1 MIGLKKII
9 ASFAAAA
16 VSLTLTI
23 PVFAAAFDKCDVNQD
38 GSVTLADY
46 TYMTMILDG
55 YKPLDYNIFDVN
67 ENGVVS
73 FADSATVYD
82 YAWYGSN
89 NSSASVANYDD
100 LRPANA
106 DVASLYQGIT
116 YLKRN
121 CATGA
126 ISEYTLT
133 TAGDTAASTASV
145 DRSTQMVVDSGETAV
160 VKITKTDG
168 NLIGTGTIIDDHIIA
183 TAAHCVYDYKT
194 SQFNDINIRIVN
206 TGYTVIASYT
216 PSYIHIPKNYTI
228 NESYVDDYALI
239 YVDTNLSRY
248 GKFEIGLALDSF
260 VTDTTGKY
268 SVKVS
273 GFPANMSSQYNPDVP
288 LDEQYISQI
297 RRYVSE
303 GNIDG
308 DRNFNKITGVV
319 NQDIMCYLT
328 NTFNGDSGGPTY
340 IEEKYKINNIEY
352 NCKTMVGIHV
362 AGLKNTYADY
372 RWARRITADQLY
384 FYRSNTNL
392 N

>member
-1 MIGLKKII
+1 
-9 ASFAAAA
+9 
-16 VSLTLTI
+16 
-23 PVFAAAFDKCDVNQD
+23 VNHD

-46 TYMTMILDG
+46 TLMTMVLDG

-67 ENGVVS
+67 VNGVVS

-89 NSSASVANYDD
+89 NSSASVANYGD

-106 DVASLYQGIT
+106 DITSVYEGIT
-116 YLKRN
+116 YLKKS

-145 DRSTQMVVDSGETAV
+145 EWSTPMEVDSGEMAV

-183 TAAHCVYDYKT
+183 TAAHCVYDYET
-194 SQFNDINIRIVN
+194 AQFKDVNVRIVN
-206 TGYTVIASYT
+206 TGYTEIASYT
-216 PSYIHIPKNYTI
+216 PSYIHIPKQYSTT
-228 NESYVDDYALI
+228 ESYANDYALI
-239 YVDTNLSRY
+239 YVDQNLTQY
-248 GKFEIGLALDSF
+248 GKFEVGLALDWF
-260 VTDTTGKY
+260 VTDTTGEC

-273 GFPANMSSQYNPDVP
+273 GFPAEKSSQYDSTLPSDQ
-288 LDEQYISQI
+288 QYISQI

-303 GNIDG
+303 GNVRGED
-308 DRNFNKITGVV
+308 NVF
-319 NQDIMCYLT
+319 T
-328 NTFNGDSGGPTY
+328 NTNISLPDIFNYNTETLRGDSGGPAY
-340 IEEKYKINNIEY
+340 IEETYNLNGTEY
-352 NCKTMVGIHV
+352 SCKTMIGIHV
-362 AGLKNTYADY
+362 GGLHYEPFDY
-372 RWARRITADQLY
+372 GWSRRITADQLY